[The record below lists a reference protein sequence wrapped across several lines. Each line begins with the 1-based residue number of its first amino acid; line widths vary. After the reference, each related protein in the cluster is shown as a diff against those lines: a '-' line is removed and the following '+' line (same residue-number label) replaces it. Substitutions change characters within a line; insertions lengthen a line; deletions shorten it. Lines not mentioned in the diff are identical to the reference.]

1 MTEVLANMVTASF
14 GFKDINDNS
23 TEIGREQLINAI
35 PKLQVLQ
42 PLLVEA
48 YKSNIKDCYEK
59 GLNSHADSAKLQGV
73 AAKSKCRWSKFQWS
87 MVKGLKINLKLAF
100 GSQPTPTHTIHK
112 HTHTHTHTHRERER
126 GREGERVGHS
136 SKSNEKRSN

>member
-1 MTEVLANMVTASF
+1 MSKNITYLNPTSTTQMTEVLANMVTASF

-48 YKSNIKDCYEK
+48 YKSSIKDCYEK
-59 GLNSHADSAKLQGV
+59 GLNSHADSAKLLRRVLKKHYKALIWRRTTKRDNG
-73 AAKSKCRWSKFQWS
+73 KCIACYKYRMS
-87 MVKGLKINLKLAF
+87 
-100 GSQPTPTHTIHK
+100 
-112 HTHTHTHTHRERER
+112 
-126 GREGERVGHS
+126 
-136 SKSNEKRSN
+136 